1 MTQNEMKESNEL
13 SSDKVIELLRDI
25 VENLL
30 EKDVHPKVITY
41 TMTFV
46 AAELGYL
53 SAQNKQDVYPILL
66 EGIVQASASINE
78 DQSTS
83 TIPVETNEEE
93 ILEWGNETLH

>member
-1 MTQNEMKESNEL
+1 MTQNAMKESNEL

-25 VENLL
+25 VESLL

-53 SAQNKQDVYPILL
+53 SAQNKQDVYPVLL
-66 EGIVQASASINE
+66 EGIVNASDSIN
-78 DQSTS
+78 DNQPICD
-83 TIPVETNEEE
+83 IPVETKEE
-93 ILEWGNETLH
+93 ILERGDETLH